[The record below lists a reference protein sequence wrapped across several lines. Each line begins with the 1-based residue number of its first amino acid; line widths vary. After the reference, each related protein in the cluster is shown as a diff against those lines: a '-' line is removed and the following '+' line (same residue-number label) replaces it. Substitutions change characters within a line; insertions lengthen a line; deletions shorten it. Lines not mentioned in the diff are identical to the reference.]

1 MKYIVKRSAGKKV
14 PNVLKD
20 SFLSYDEA
28 RSAVRK
34 WLRAQA
40 AAGKIE
46 VGYWDRFMRTVSIG
60 KHGFSIVAA

>member
-20 SFLSYDEA
+20 SFLSYNEA

-34 WLRAQA
+34 WINSQKHLMGR
-40 AAGKIE
+40 IDMF
-46 VGYWDRFMRTVSIG
+46 DRINHTVSIG
-60 KHGFSIVAA
+60 KHGFSVVAV